1 MSSQP
6 NYPEY
11 LYYPQ
16 NPLEPVKGNQPTLH
30 QAILAEFSPEETN
43 YQVNKGHGR
52 LEKRKVSI
60 CKASGNY
67 PDWSGLKTIIR
78 VCCERQTSR
87 KIEKSVRYYISSLTE
102 KAVEFAQ
109 RIRGYWGVENKVHYV
124 RDVTQ
129 GEDKSRIRTKP
140 LPQIM
145 ALARNL
151 ALNLY
156 RDAGF
161 NNMAQAERKCKYGLE
176 RILNIFRMK

>member
-1 MSSQP
+1 M
-6 NYPEY
+6 
-11 LYYPQ
+11 
-16 NPLEPVKGNQPTLH
+16 KGNQATLYQTI
-30 QAILAEFSPEETN
+30 QADFSPEETD

-60 CKASGNY
+60 CKAKGNY
-67 PDWSGLKTIIR
+67 SDWSGLKTIIC
-78 VCCERQTSR
+78 VECERQTSY
-87 KIEKSVRYYISSLTE
+87 KIEKSIRYYISSLAE

-129 GEDKSRIRTKP
+129 GEDRSRIRTKP
-140 LPQIM
+140 LPQFM
-145 ALARNL
+145 AIARNL

-176 RILNIFRMK
+176 RILEIFRMK